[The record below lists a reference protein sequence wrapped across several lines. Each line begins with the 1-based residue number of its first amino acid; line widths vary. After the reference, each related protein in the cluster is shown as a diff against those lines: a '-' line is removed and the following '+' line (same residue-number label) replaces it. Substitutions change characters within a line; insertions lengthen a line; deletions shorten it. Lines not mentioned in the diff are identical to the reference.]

1 MLLVKRMRQAS
12 DMVEDLAFQPVASRV
27 ARLLLKQYQQSD
39 DDHVERDLTLDEMAT
54 MIGTTP
60 VMVCKVL
67 SQFAD
72 QGFLK
77 VTRTEIEFINREQLE
92 KVIDNQ

>member
-1 MLLVKRMRQAS
+1 
-12 DMVEDLAFQPVASRV
+12 MVEDLAFHPVASRV
-27 ARLLLKQYQQSD
+27 ARLLLKQHQKSGA
-39 DDHVERDLTLDEMAT
+39 DHLERELTLDEMAT

-77 VTRTEIEFINREQLE
+77 VSRTEIEFINQDELI
-92 KVIDNQ
+92 KIINNQ